1 MPYGRTAISAWSAVQ
16 LLQIRPNLL
25 VCNSFGGTPT
35 VTGNGAGVAAVPATQ
50 LQGF

>member
-1 MPYGRTAISAWSAVQ
+1 MGGQPSALGAQLFQ

-25 VCNSFGGTPT
+25 FCNSFGGTPT